1 MQGDF
6 TNEIIVIGG
15 VSHAWYSDFGVIHIL
30 FDEAVRN
37 GWITRKKNL
46 ISKAAKY
53 ENIVYLHDYIYLMPS
68 WAEGIASFGN
78 DWDLAMTR
86 VSDIKGRRFYDWI
99 NWDHPSKTRYTPVDY
114 DNSSDAQ
121 YNFVPGAYWIAKK
134 ALMLNQPLN
143 EELTWGESEDIEWSL
158 RVRNFKYVM
167 IKDAEVR
174 HLKKHRGYKFWK
186 PIY

>member
-1 MQGDF
+1 M
-6 TNEIIVIGG
+6 
-15 VSHAWYSDFGVIHIL
+15 
-30 FDEAVRN
+30 
-37 GWITRKKNL
+37 
-46 ISKAAKY
+46 
-53 ENIVYLHDYIYLMPS
+53 
-68 WAEGIASFGN
+68 ASFGN

-99 NWDHPSKTRYTPVDY
+99 NWDHPSKTRYAPVDY

-134 ALMLNQPLN
+134 TLMLNQPLN